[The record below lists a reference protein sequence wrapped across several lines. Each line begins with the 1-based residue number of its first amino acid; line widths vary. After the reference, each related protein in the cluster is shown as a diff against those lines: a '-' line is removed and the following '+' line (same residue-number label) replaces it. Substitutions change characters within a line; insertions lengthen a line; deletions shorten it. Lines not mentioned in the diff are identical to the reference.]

1 MKLCDNIMENNT
13 NDILNRLMSDYD
25 RRSNTSPISVSK
37 QPSIMNTDE
46 LVRESIRRNAF
57 LQSYDKDYWDS
68 YAKYNVFPS
77 HAKTQ
82 EQLDRERAENQSG
95 VEQFGRFIGQS
106 VGNEIVLGTVRGI
119 FDLVDVSV
127 NAVKAA
133 DAAIT
138 GNTDNLRNDYA
149 NPISKYLADQQ
160 DKLRERW
167 AIYERDPNKSW
178 AIGDF
183 GWWMNNATNILSSVA
198 LLLPSTGIVKGLSYL
213 GKLGKQLRLV
223 DKTLD
228 ITKQLSEANKAVKS
242 IVPTKWGQRAEL
254 AVNALLSRTMENYQE
269 GRDVYEQV
277 YDSVLQELQNMP
289 DVQKNYFLENNPEFN
304 GKTNEEI
311 AEELASKKA
320 TNTFASDYALL
331 LFDVM
336 QLKALNNFWKSATR
350 GSTVGLRQAN
360 KEAIKGLSKQAT
372 EEGTEQTAKFS
383 FLNKAKDWAN
393 YSIKHPL
400 DSPAIAQ
407 LSEGVEE
414 GYQGIVSAKNI
425 DDAEAQILSTKEQ
438 TALSYLSDPEVWE
451 QAFWGWIG
459 GMTFQGLGSGLE
471 RLSRKV
477 KAERNK
483 KNLTKEEY
491 NQALLGEEQSRR
503 KEIEDR
509 IQLLEGYKE
518 KMDLVN
524 QGLNP
529 YRQTTDGKYL
539 QFTSEEQKELAKR
552 ELTAQLVTE
561 MTINAVNNG
570 NYELLREYITDENF
584 DKWFTENGIDTSLSK
599 TFVNQMDEVANQ
611 YEDAVSKIQNS
622 TNTTHPIVTRLAA
635 SQIVRQKQNAKYNDR
650 LLNIELSELEND
662 SEFINLSQ
670 QSKDTQ
676 LSTSAQ
682 VLLKELQ
689 DEETFIRSQYEKGS
703 GARTIG
709 YDSKGNPRVSRDIVS
724 KQSLEEK
731 LNEINRKRQFI
742 LNYVKQ
748 NTTFGQLQE
757 IAELTNLEDTSVL
770 NEIYTRFNKWW
781 QDNFAANEVE
791 INNLS
796 DNIKQKYNRYI
807 QGTIINEYNK
817 STIPN
822 TKQTYKQ
829 QYDIFEG
836 ALDDI
841 TNYRMDRAY
850 KNVVDYINSQDN
862 LNQALDNILKEENI
876 SEELKQDLKILKLG
890 SQTSMRYTRNLINL
904 VDGVNEDRTKEQQR
918 PENITSGDKEVDN
931 ATRKNIESSTPS
943 STGEVQNAP
952 ITQTDEIAT
961 TDTTV
966 ATDNAT
972 TTNTSE
978 EQTPTPVKEDDTQ
991 TNTDEN
997 YVETI
1002 NSDGTLTREAVP
1014 VDQQEQI
1021 NITSDEEKAIEQ
1033 INEAFGVRLGYGTSG
1048 VIDITDIGQQFNGM
1062 LRNPSTKD
1070 RALDAINKGFGSK
1083 ELNDII
1089 NELVDYVIVQYGSS
1103 QEEAFNAVKSAI
1115 KLRLEQFNT
1124 YNQYPNEK
1132 TKQNAIRLINELA
1145 TKTIIDFDNLGNF
1158 SKVEAIDN
1166 NEYVAKAEELIK
1178 LLYDNNIPNNKG
1190 IIELDIQDVFKR
1202 LFDYCKSNNIS
1213 IDEAKSIY
1221 YQFRKIILNNSTKS
1235 GKLTTEFGKIK
1246 FNNYK
1251 LFLTDE
1257 NNFFQSLIDAYTSK
1271 ENIDNK
1277 YHVRVSRGIS
1287 IQENTVLRSNKE
1299 VAAVI
1304 KRNIGKKANIK
1315 FNGKSENVKSA
1326 VITVN
1331 DDQLGEVEIGYIP
1344 FVDVSADNNTT
1355 KLRTADMPLDE
1366 SHNKNQWRFVVT
1378 KNNNGTYSLNIDD
1391 IIEDIINN
1399 EDETIYNTVR
1409 KFAIRHK
1416 YGIGFYLTGEE
1427 LEKFY
1432 DSEIIQKLINP
1443 SKGYYKTVKTDLSK
1457 QQKAR
1462 LILQN
1467 LSNIIF
1473 YNKESTINNDK
1484 FSIQLYYN
1492 IFKEKIFDN
1501 YTTTKTIENSLRN
1514 SENGKIQIRLESAA
1528 NRRLI
1533 IQDEE
1538 QSINNIRLDSNK
1550 HKIVFVNQEGKI
1562 QVEGSSEVFDN
1573 VPGFNLGT
1581 MGFLIDSHEGN
1592 PFVATFTSANRIAD
1606 SNQKLWNAIE
1616 KELRDK
1622 LNNYYN
1628 AKTRQEIDESWIE
1641 LKNTLMNLINTDK
1654 DGLFKGFRVFYNQD
1668 KESINVTYSGN
1679 TKQNVFIFNKYSS
1692 NVQYDAQNKR
1702 YRDFEG
1708 RSIDFDNIDDNEY
1721 LKITDKETVVI
1732 IPEKNT
1738 VSKYHGRFDTATNR
1752 IVNIIKD
1759 KLVFNNTGFSIRN
1772 NGIDNVNETSY
1783 FSKENGKLKIKV
1795 GEYEETYNNF
1805 GELVL
1810 KNNAFNTRQ
1819 GIGEDGDYFR
1829 LEDITNSI
1837 FFNVDSISSPEN
1849 NYEQIKDI
1857 ITSATATKPVKVED
1871 LLYEYG
1877 YTKTEVDRQ
1886 TIGEV
1891 SIMPKEIYYDANSTN
1906 PGRAYTEKGT
1916 NKVVFTK
1923 TGIDYL
1929 RDNLFDLP
1937 RLLIHENIHARI
1949 NSSGF
1954 FRDKIGTRRINE
1966 TLETLRQFEEYLNND
1981 TTNSKEVLDLKRF
1994 INEFRK
2000 VHSKLYESD
2009 TKYAKEKLANEWIAE
2024 VFSQSTLANYLN
2036 RIEYK
2041 EDRINLVGVQEQQQ
2055 TLFSKLVDLLLQLFE
2070 NINKNSIL
2078 DQLVRISKLSKPNT
2092 SINRS
2097 SNTIRAKRKQDNE
2110 VRAAEDL
2117 TLFPLEG
2124 EVTNQEMA
2132 TETENVE
2139 INTNSNSQEETPAT
2153 EEESIDTDEY
2163 NINETLDDDYGF
2175 GDIESLSSEVNP
2187 VSNENIFTLTDS
2199 GVQTGQFIRSDDMSD
2214 FVRSFRIN
2222 DRALMASELTENK
2235 IKYYCQ

>member
-1 MKLCDNIMENNT
+1 MENKEN
-13 NDILNRLMSDYD
+13 NILNRLMSDYD
-25 RRSNTSPISVSK
+25 RRSNASPISVSK
-37 QPSIMNTDE
+37 EPSIVNTDE
-46 LVRESIRRNAF
+46 LIRKSIERNAF

-68 YAKYNVFPS
+68 YAKYNVFPTS
-77 HAKTQ
+77 AKTE
-82 EQLDRERAENQSG
+82 EQLNTERAENQSG

-106 VGNEIVLGTVRGI
+106 VGNEIVLGTIRGI
-119 FDLVDVSV
+119 FDMVDAAV
-127 NAVKAA
+127 NAVKATN
-133 DAAIT
+133 AAIT
-138 GNTDNLRNDYA
+138 GNTDNLKNDYT
-149 NPISKYLADQQ
+149 NPISKFLTDQQ

-167 AIYERDPNKSW
+167 EIYERDPSKSW
-178 AIGDF
+178 AIDDF
-183 GWWMNNATNILSSVA
+183 GWWTNNATSILSSVA
-198 LLLPSTGIVKGLSYL
+198 LLIPSTGTIKGLSYL

-223 DKTLD
+223 DKSLD
-228 ITKQLSEANKAVKS
+228 FTKQLAEANKAAKA

-254 AVNALLSRTMENYQE
+254 AGTALLSRTMENYQE

-277 YDSVLQELQNMP
+277 YDSVLQELQSMP
-289 DVQKNYFLENNPEFN
+289 DVQKNYFFENNPEFN

-336 QLKALNNFWKSATR
+336 QLKALNNFWKSAIR

-372 EEGTEQTAKFS
+372 EEGTEQTAKFA
-383 FLNKAKDWAN
+383 FLDKAKDWAN

-400 DSPAIAQ
+400 ESPAVAQ

-414 GYQGIVSAKNI
+414 GYQGIASAYNI
-425 DDAEAQILSTKEQ
+425 DSAEAQILGTKEQ

-459 GMTFQGLGSGLE
+459 GITFQGLGSATG

-477 KAERNK
+477 KAEANK
-483 KNLTKEEY
+483 KNLIKEEY
-491 NQALLGEEQSRR
+491 NQALLGEEQYRR
-503 KEIEDR
+503 KEIDDR
-509 IQLLEGYKE
+509 IQLLETYRN
-518 KMDLVN
+518 KMDLIN

-529 YRQTTDGKYL
+529 YRRTVDGKFL

-552 ELTAQLVTE
+552 ELTTQLVTE
-561 MTINAVNNG
+561 MTINAIDNG
-570 NYELLREYITDENF
+570 NYELLREYVTDENF
-584 DKWFTENGIDTSLSK
+584 DKWFIENGIDTSLSK
-599 TFVNQMDEVANQ
+599 TFINQMDEVANQ

-622 TNTTHPIVTRLAA
+622 TNTTHPIVTKLAA
-635 SQIVRQKQNAKYNDR
+635 SQIVRQKQNAKYNDK

-670 QSKDTQ
+670 NAKDAQ
-676 LSTSAQ
+676 ISTSAQ

-703 GARTIG
+703 NAKIQGFDNR
-709 YDSKGNPRVSRDIVS
+709 GNLRETRDIVS

-731 LNEINRKRQFI
+731 LNEINRKKQFI

-770 NEIYTRFNKWW
+770 AEINTRFNKWW
-781 QDNFAANEVE
+781 MDNFAANEVE
-791 INNLS
+791 INNIS

-822 TKQTYKQ
+822 TKQAYKQ

-850 KNVVDYINSQDN
+850 KNVTDYIKSQDN

-904 VDGVNEDRTKEQQR
+904 VDGINEDRTREQER
-918 PENITSGDKEVDN
+918 PENITSGEQEVDN
-931 ATRKNIESSTPS
+931 ATRENINSSTHS
-943 STGEVQNAP
+943 STGGIQQS
-952 ITQTDEIAT
+952 QTSETAET
-961 TDTTV
+961 ATV
-966 ATDNAT
+966 AST
-972 TTNTSE
+972 TTNDNTISTNTKQEQTINPVKE
-978 EQTPTPVKEDDTQ
+978 EQTETESDNNYIEII
-991 TNTDEN
+991 NTDG
-997 YVETI
+997 
-1002 NSDGTLTREAVP
+1002 SLTREEIP
-1014 VDQQEQI
+1014 IDQQEQI
-1021 NITSDEEKAIEQ
+1021 NITAEEIRTTEDIARSFE
-1033 INEAFGVRLGYGTSG
+1033 EYLGYGVSG
-1048 VIDITDIGQQFNGM
+1048 RIDIDNIGQQFNGM
-1062 LRNPSTKD
+1062 LRNPST
-1070 RALDAINKGFGSK
+1070 RERTLNAINKGFGSK
-1083 ELNDII
+1083 ELNDVI
-1089 NELVDYVIVQYGSS
+1089 NELVDYTIIQYGVS

-1145 TKTIIDFDNLGNF
+1145 TKTIIDFDDLGNF
-1158 SKVEAIDN
+1158 SKVESIDN
-1166 NEYVAKAEELIK
+1166 NEYIRKAEELIK
-1178 LLYDNNIPNNKG
+1178 LLYDNNIPNQKG

-1213 IDEAKSIY
+1213 IDEAKAIY
-1221 YQFRKIILNNSTKS
+1221 YQFRKIILDNSTKN
-1235 GKLTTEFGKIK
+1235 GKLTTELGNIK

-1251 LFLTDE
+1251 LFLADE
-1257 NNFFQSLIDAYTSK
+1257 NNFFQLLIDTYTSRD
-1271 ENIDNK
+1271 NIDNK

-1287 IQENTVLRSNKE
+1287 IQENIVLRSNKE

-1315 FNGKSENVKSA
+1315 FNGKGESVKSA
-1326 VITVN
+1326 VITIN

-1344 FVDVSADNNTT
+1344 FVDVSADNNTI
-1355 KLRTADMPLDE
+1355 KLRTADIPLDE
-1366 SHNKNQWRFVVT
+1366 SHNKNQWRFVVR
-1378 KNNNGTYSLNIDD
+1378 KNNDGTYSLNIDD
-1391 IIEDIINN
+1391 IIENIINN

-1416 YGIGFYLTGEE
+1416 YGIGFYPTGEE
-1427 LEKFY
+1427 LENFY

-1443 SKGYYKTVKTDLSK
+1443 GKGYYKTVKTDLSK
-1457 QQKAR
+1457 QQRAR
-1462 LILQN
+1462 LILQD

-1501 YTTTKTIENSLRN
+1501 YTTTKTIENSLIN
-1514 SENGKIQIRLESAA
+1514 SENGKIQITLENAA
-1528 NRRLI
+1528 NRKLI

-1538 QSINNIRLDSNK
+1538 HSINDIHIDTNK
-1550 HKIVFVNQEGKI
+1550 HKIVFINQEGKI
-1562 QVEGSSEVFDN
+1562 QIEGSSEVLNNTPNFS
-1573 VPGFNLGT
+1573 LGT
-1581 MGFLIDSHEGN
+1581 MGFLIDTYEGN
-1592 PFVATFTSANRIAD
+1592 PFVATFTSANRIVD
-1606 SNQKLWNAIE
+1606 GNQKLWNAVE
-1616 KELRDK
+1616 KELRNK

-1628 AKTRQEIDESWIE
+1628 AKTRQEIDKSWIE
-1641 LKNTLMNLINTDK
+1641 LKDSLMNLINTDK

-1679 TKQNVFIFNKYSS
+1679 TKQNVFIFNKYSA
-1692 NVQYDAQNKR
+1692 NVQYDSQNKR

-1708 RSIDFDNIDDNEY
+1708 RPIDFDNIDDNEY

-1752 IVNIIKD
+1752 IINMIKD

-1783 FSKENGKLKIKV
+1783 FSKKNGKLKIKV
-1795 GEYEETYNNF
+1795 GEYEETYSNF

-1829 LEDITNSI
+1829 LEDVTNSI
-1837 FFNVDSISSPEN
+1837 FFNVDSISTPED

-1877 YTKTEVDRQ
+1877 YTKSEIDRQ

-1891 SIMPKEIYYDANSTN
+1891 SIMPKEVYYNPSSTN
-1906 PGRAYTEKGT
+1906 TGRAYTEKGT
-1916 NKVVFTK
+1916 NRVVFTK

-1994 INEFRK
+1994 LNEFRK

-2009 TKYAKEKLANEWIAE
+2009 TRYAKEKLANEWMAE

-2055 TLFSKLVDLLLQLFE
+2055 TLFSKLVDLLVQLFE

-2078 DQLVRISKLSKPNT
+2078 DQLVRISKLSKPSTN
-2092 SINRS
+2092 INRS
-2097 SNTIRAKRKQDNE
+2097 SNTNRTKRKQDNE

-2124 EVTNQEMA
+2124 EVTNQEMTTK
-2132 TETENVE
+2132 TESVE
-2139 INTNSNSQEETPAT
+2139 INTNSNSQEETSVT
-2153 EEESIDTDEY
+2153 EEESIDTDKY
-2163 NINETLDDDYGF
+2163 NINKTLDDDYDF

-2187 VSNENIFTLTDS
+2187 VSNENIFTLADS

-2214 FVRSFRIN
+2214 FVRSFRID

>member
-1 MKLCDNIMENNT
+1 MENKEN
-13 NDILNRLMSDYD
+13 NILNRLMSDYD
-25 RRSNTSPISVSK
+25 RRSNTSPISVSN
-37 QPSIMNTDE
+37 QPLIVNTDE
-46 LVRESIRRNAF
+46 LIRKSIERNAF
-57 LQSYDKDYWDS
+57 LQSYNKDYWDS

-77 HAKTQ
+77 HTKTQ

-95 VEQFGRFIGQS
+95 IEQFGRFIGQS
-106 VGNEIVLGTVRGI
+106 VGNEIVLGTVRGL
-119 FDLVDVSV
+119 FDMVDAAV
-127 NAVKAA
+127 NAAKAVN
-133 DAAIT
+133 AAVT
-138 GNTDNLRNDYA
+138 GDTDNLNNDYI
-149 NPISKYLADQQ
+149 NPISKYLIEQQ
-160 DKLRERW
+160 DKLRQRLE
-167 AIYERDPNKSW
+167 IYEKDPSKSF

-183 GWWMNNATNILSSVA
+183 GWWMNNATSILSSVA
-198 LLLPSTGIVKGLSYL
+198 LLLPSVGTVKGLSYI
-213 GKLGKQLRLV
+213 GKLSKQLRLV
-223 DKTLD
+223 DKSLNVG
-228 ITKQLSEANKAVKS
+228 KKLSEANKAAKVM
-242 IVPTKWGQRAEL
+242 IPTKWGQRAEL
-254 AVNALLSRTMENYQE
+254 ISSSVLSRTMENYQE

-311 AEELASKKA
+311 AEQLASKKA
-320 TNTFASDYALL
+320 TNTFVSDYALL

-350 GSTVGLRQAN
+350 ESTVGLRQAN

-372 EEGTEQTAKFS
+372 EEGTEQTAKFA
-383 FLNKAKDWAN
+383 FLNKVKDWAN

-400 DSPAIAQ
+400 ESPAVAQ

-414 GYQGIVSAKNI
+414 GYQGIASAYNI
-425 DDAEAQILSTKEQ
+425 DSAEAQILGTKEQ
-438 TALSYLSDPEVWE
+438 IALSYLSDLEVWE

-459 GMTFQGLGSGLE
+459 GMTFQGLGSGIGK
-471 RLSRKV
+471 LSRKV
-477 KAERNK
+477 KAEANK

-509 IQLLEGYKE
+509 IQLLETYKD
-518 KMDLVN
+518 KMDLIN

-539 QFTSEEQKELAKR
+539 QFTSEEQKESAKK
-552 ELTAQLVTE
+552 ELTTQLVTE

-570 NYELLREYITDENF
+570 NYELLREYITDDNF
-584 DKWFTENGIDTSLSK
+584 DKWFIENGIDTSLSK
-599 TFVNQMDEVANQ
+599 LFINQMDEVANQ
-611 YEDAVSKIQNS
+611 YEDVINKVQNS
-622 TNTTHPIVTRLAA
+622 TNTAHPIVTQLAA
-635 SQIVRQKQNAKYNDR
+635 SQIVRQKQNAKYNDK

-670 QSKDTQ
+670 NAKDTQ
-676 LSTSAQ
+676 ISTSAQ

-703 GARTIG
+703 EARIIG
-709 YDSKGNPRVSRDIVS
+709 YDSKGNPRISRDIVS
-724 KQSLEEK
+724 KESLEEK
-731 LNEINRKRQFI
+731 LNEINKKRQFI

-757 IAELTNLEDTSVL
+757 IADLTNLEDSSVI

-781 QDNFAANEVE
+781 QDNFAVNEVE

-822 TKQTYKQ
+822 TKQAYKE

-850 KNVVDYINSQDN
+850 KNVTDYIKSQDN

-876 SEELKQDLKILKLG
+876 SDELKQDLKILKLG

-904 VDGVNEDRTKEQQR
+904 VDSVNEDRTREQER

-931 ATRKNIESSTPS
+931 ATRTNIESSTLS

-952 ITQTDEIAT
+952 TAQTDKTTT

-966 ATDNAT
+966 TTDT
-972 TTNTSE
+972 TISTNTSE
-978 EQTPTPVKEDDTQ
+978 EPTPTPVKEDDAQ

-1002 NSDGTLTREAVP
+1002 NSDGTLTRETIP

-1021 NITSDEEKAIEQ
+1021 DITSDEEKAIEQ
-1033 INEAFGVRLGYGTSG
+1033 INEAFGIRLGYGTSG

-1062 LRNPSTKD
+1062 LRNPSTRDKT
-1070 RALDAINKGFGSK
+1070 LDAINKGFGSK

-1089 NELVDYVIVQYGSS
+1089 NELIDYVIIQYGSS

-1145 TKTIIDFDNLGNF
+1145 TKTIIDFDDLGNF
-1158 SKVEAIDN
+1158 SKVESIDN
-1166 NEYVAKAEELIK
+1166 NEYIRKAEELIK
-1178 LLYDNNIPNNKG
+1178 LLYDNNIPNQKG

-1213 IDEAKSIY
+1213 IDEAKAIY
-1221 YQFRKIILNNSTKS
+1221 YQFRKIIHDNSTRS

-1257 NNFFQSLIDAYTSK
+1257 NNFFQLLIDAYTSR

-1299 VAAVI
+1299 VAEVI

-1315 FNGKSENVKSA
+1315 FNGRGENVKSA
-1326 VITVN
+1326 VITIN
-1331 DDQLGEVEIGYIP
+1331 DKQLGEVEIGYIP
-1344 FVDVSADNNTT
+1344 FVDVSADNNTI
-1355 KLRTADMPLDE
+1355 KLRTADMLLDE
-1366 SHNKNQWRFVVT
+1366 SHNKNQWRFVIT
-1378 KNNNGTYSLNIDD
+1378 KNNDGTYSLNIDD
-1391 IIEDIINN
+1391 IIENIINN
-1399 EDETIYNTVR
+1399 EDETIYNTIR
-1409 KFAIRHK
+1409 KFAVRHK
-1416 YGIGFYLTGEE
+1416 YGIGFYPTGEE

-1443 SKGYYKTVKTDLSK
+1443 SNGYYKTISTDLSK
-1457 QQKAR
+1457 QQHAR
-1462 LILQN
+1462 LILQD
-1467 LSNIIF
+1467 LANIIF
-1473 YNKESTINNDK
+1473 YNKDTTINNDK
-1484 FSIQLYYN
+1484 SLIQVYYN

-1501 YTTTKTIENSLRN
+1501 YTTTKTIEDSLRN
-1514 SENGKIQIRLESAA
+1514 SENGKIQITLESAA
-1528 NRRLI
+1528 NRKLI

-1538 QSINNIRLDSNK
+1538 HSINDIHIDTNK

-1562 QVEGSSEVFDN
+1562 QVEDSSEVFDN

-1606 SNQKLWNAIE
+1606 GNQKLWNAIE

-1628 AKTRQEIDESWIE
+1628 AKTRQEIDKSWIE
-1641 LKNTLMNLINTDK
+1641 LKDALMNLINTDK

-1668 KESINVTYSGN
+1668 KESINVTYFGN
-1679 TKQNVFIFNKYSS
+1679 TKQNVFIFNKYSA
-1692 NVQYDAQNKR
+1692 NVQYDAQNKK

-1708 RSIDFDNIDDNEY
+1708 RLIDFDNIDDNEY
-1721 LKITDKETVVI
+1721 LKITDKETFVI
-1732 IPEKNT
+1732 IPEKNV
-1738 VSKYHGRFDTATNR
+1738 VSKYHGRFDNATNR
-1752 IVNIIKD
+1752 IINIIKD

-1783 FSKENGKLKIKV
+1783 FSKENGRLKIKI
-1795 GEYEETYNNF
+1795 GEHEETYSNF

-1819 GIGEDGDYFR
+1819 GVGEDGDYFK
-1829 LEDITNSI
+1829 LEDVTNSI
-1837 FFNVDSISSPEN
+1837 FFNVNSIITPED
-1849 NYEQIKDI
+1849 NYENIKDI
-1857 ITSATATKPVKVED
+1857 ITSATKEKPVKVED

-1877 YTKTEVDRQ
+1877 YAKTEVDRQ

-1891 SIMPKEIYYDANSTN
+1891 SIMPKEIYYDVNSTN

-1916 NKVVFTK
+1916 NKVVITK
-1923 TGIDYL
+1923 NGINYL

-1937 RLLIHENIHARI
+1937 RLLIHENIHAKI
-1949 NSSGF
+1949 NSSDF
-1954 FRDKIGTRRINE
+1954 FRGRIGTRRINE

-1981 TTNSKEVLDLKRF
+1981 NSNTKEVIDLKKF
-1994 INEFRK
+1994 LKEFREK
-2000 VHSKLYESD
+2000 HSLLYTSETRYS
-2009 TKYAKEKLANEWIAE
+2009 KEKLANEWMAE

-2041 EDRINLVGVQEQQQ
+2041 EDRISLVGVQEQQQ
-2055 TLFSKLVDLLLQLFE
+2055 TLFSKLVDLLVQLFE

-2097 SNTIRAKRKQDNE
+2097 SNTNRTKRKQDSE
-2110 VRAAEDL
+2110 VRATEDI
-2117 TLFPLEG
+2117 TLFPLE
-2124 EVTNQEMA
+2124 EEMVNQEMT
-2132 TETENVE
+2132 TETESVE
-2139 INTNSNSQEETPAT
+2139 INTNSNSQEETPVT
-2153 EEESIDTDEY
+2153 EEEPIDTNEY
-2163 NINETLDDDYGF
+2163 NINETLDDDYDF
-2175 GDIESLSSEVNP
+2175 NDIESLSSEINP
-2187 VSNENIFTLTDS
+2187 VSNENIFTLANS

-2222 DRALMASELTENK
+2222 DRALMASELAENK

>member
-1 MKLCDNIMENNT
+1 MENNT

-25 RRSNTSPISVSK
+25 RRSNTSPISVSN
-37 QPSIMNTDE
+37 QPLIVNTDE
-46 LVRESIRRNAF
+46 LIRKSIKRNAF

-68 YAKYNVFPS
+68 YAKYNVFPTS
-77 HAKTQ
+77 VKTE
-82 EQLDRERAENQSG
+82 EQLNTERAENQSG
-95 VEQFGRFIGQS
+95 IEQFGRFIGQS
-106 VGNEIVLGTVRGI
+106 VGNEVVLGTIRGL
-119 FDLVDVSV
+119 FDMVDAAV
-127 NAVKAA
+127 NAVRAA

-138 GNTDNLRNDYA
+138 GDTNNLRNDYT
-149 NPISKYLADQQ
+149 NPISKFLTDQQ
-160 DKLRERW
+160 DKFRERL
-167 AIYERDPNKSW
+167 AIYERNPNKSW
-178 AIGDF
+178 AIDDF
-183 GWWMNNATNILSSVA
+183 GWWMNNATSILSSVA
-198 LLLPSTGIVKGLSYL
+198 LLIPSTGVVKGLSYL
-213 GKLGKQLRLV
+213 GKLSKQLKLV

-228 ITKQLSEANKAVKS
+228 LTKQLSEANKAVKS
-242 IVPTKWGQRAEL
+242 IIPTKFGQRIEL
-254 AVNALLSRTMENYQE
+254 VSNAILSRTMENYQE

-277 YDSVLQELQNMP
+277 YDSVIQELNTMP
-289 DVQKNYFLENNPEFN
+289 DVQKNYFLQNNPEFE

-311 AEELASKKA
+311 AEQLASKKA

-336 QLKALNNFWKSATR
+336 QLKALDNFWKSATR
-350 GSTVGLRQAN
+350 GSTIGLRQAN
-360 KEAIKGLSKQAT
+360 REAIRNLSKQTT
-372 EEGTEQTAKFS
+372 EDGVEQTAKFA

-400 DSPAIAQ
+400 ESSAVAQ

-414 GYQGIVSAKNI
+414 GYQGITSAKNI
-425 DDAEAQILSTKEQ
+425 DDAEAQILGTREQ

-459 GMTFQGLGSGLE
+459 GMTFQGLGSGLG
-471 RLSRKV
+471 RLSKKIKTEV
-477 KAERNK
+477 NK

-509 IQLLEGYKE
+509 IQLLETYKD
-518 KMDLVN
+518 KMDLIN

-529 YRQTTDGKYL
+529 YRKTIDGKFL
-539 QFTSEEQKELAKR
+539 EFTSEEQKELAKR
-552 ELTAQLVTE
+552 ELTTQLVTE
-561 MTINAVNNG
+561 MTINAINNG
-570 NYELLREYITDENF
+570 NYELFREYITDENF
-584 DKWFTENGIDTSLSK
+584 DKWFAENNIDTSLSK
-599 TFVNQMDEVANQ
+599 TFVNQIDEVANQ
-611 YEDAVSKIQNS
+611 YEDAISKVQNS
-622 TNTTHPIVTRLAA
+622 TSTTHPIVTRLAA
-635 SQIVRQKQNAKYNDR
+635 TQIVRQKQNAKYNDE

-670 QSKDTQ
+670 NAKDTQ
-676 LSTSAQ
+676 ISTSAQ

-689 DEETFIRSQYEKGS
+689 DEETFIKGQYEKGS
-703 GARTIG
+703 EARITG
-709 YDSKGNPRVSRDIVS
+709 YDSKGNPKASRDIIS

-757 IAELTNLEDTSVL
+757 IAELSNLEDISIL

-781 QDNFAANEVE
+781 QDNFFANEIE

-796 DNIKQKYNRYI
+796 DNIKQKYNQYI

-836 ALDDI
+836 TLDDI

-850 KNVVDYINSQDN
+850 KNVVNYIKSQDN
-862 LNQALDNILKEENI
+862 LNQALNNILKEENI
-876 SEELKQDLKILKLG
+876 SDELKQDLKILKLG

-904 VDGVNEDRTKEQQR
+904 VDGINEDRTTEQER
-918 PENITSGDKEVDN
+918 PENITSGEQEVDN
-931 ATRKNIESSTPS
+931 ATRKNINSSIHS
-943 STGEVQNAP
+943 STGEIQQSQTSETAETATAAST
-952 ITQTDEIAT
+952 ITN
-961 TDTTV
+961 
-966 ATDNAT
+966 DNT
-972 TTNTSE
+972 ISTNTEQEQTTN
-978 EQTPTPVKEDDTQ
+978 PVGRERTKIESDNNYIEII
-991 TNTDEN
+991 NTDG
-997 YVETI
+997 
-1002 NSDGTLTREAVP
+1002 SLTREEIP
-1014 VDQQEQI
+1014 IGQQEQI
-1021 NITSDEEKAIEQ
+1021 NITAEEIRITEDIARSFE
-1033 INEAFGVRLGYGTSG
+1033 EYLGYGVSG
-1048 VIDITDIGQQFNGM
+1048 RIDIDNIGQQFNGM
-1062 LRNPSTKD
+1062 LRNPST
-1070 RALDAINKGFGSK
+1070 RERTLNAINKGFGSK
-1083 ELNDII
+1083 ELNDVI
-1089 NELVDYVIVQYGSS
+1089 NELVDYTIIQYGVS

-1145 TKTIIDFDNLGNF
+1145 TKTIIDFDELGNF
-1158 SKVEAIDN
+1158 SKIEAIDN
-1166 NEYVAKAEELIK
+1166 NEYVKKAEELIK

-1213 IDEAKSIY
+1213 IDEAKAIY
-1221 YQFRKIILNNSTKS
+1221 YQFRKIIRDNSTKS
-1235 GKLTTEFGKIK
+1235 GKLTTEFGNIK

-1257 NNFFQSLIDAYTSK
+1257 NNFFQLLIDAYTSK

-1287 IQENTVLRSNKE
+1287 IQGNVILRNNEE
-1299 VAAVI
+1299 VSAVI

-1326 VITVN
+1326 VITIN

-1344 FVDVSADNNTT
+1344 FVDVSSDNNTI
-1355 KLRTADMPLDE
+1355 KLKTADMPLDE

-1378 KNNNGTYSLNIDD
+1378 KNNDGTYSLNIDD

-1399 EDETIYNTVR
+1399 EDETIYNIVR
-1409 KFAIRHK
+1409 KFAVRHK
-1416 YGIGFYLTGEE
+1416 YGIGFYPTGEE

-1432 DSEIIQKLINP
+1432 DSEIIQKLITP
-1443 SKGYYKTVKTDLSK
+1443 SNGYYKTVSTELSK
-1457 QQKAR
+1457 QQRAR
-1462 LILQN
+1462 LILQD
-1467 LSNIIF
+1467 LANIIF
-1473 YNKESTINNDK
+1473 YNKESTLNNDK

-1628 AKTRQEIDESWIE
+1628 AKTRQEIDNSWIE

-1668 KESINVTYSGN
+1668 KESINITYSNN
-1679 TKQNVFIFNKYSS
+1679 TKQNVLIFNKYSA
-1692 NVQYDAQNKR
+1692 NVQYDSQNKR

-1708 RSIDFDNIDDNEY
+1708 RPIDFDNIDDNEY
-1721 LKITDKETVVI
+1721 LKITDKETFII
-1732 IPEKNT
+1732 IPERNI
-1738 VSKYHGRFDTATNR
+1738 VSKYYSRFDSATNR
-1752 IVNIIKD
+1752 IINIIKD

-1772 NGIDNVNETSY
+1772 NAVDNVNETSY

-1829 LEDITNSI
+1829 LEDVTNSI
-1837 FFNVDSISSPEN
+1837 FFNVDSIITPED
-1849 NYEQIKDI
+1849 NYENIKDI
-1857 ITSATATKPVKVED
+1857 ITGATKEKPIKVED

-1877 YTKTEVDRQ
+1877 YTKTEVDIQ

-1891 SIMPKEIYYDANSTN
+1891 TIMPKEIYYDSNSSN

-1916 NKVVFTK
+1916 NKVVITQN
-1923 TGIDYL
+1923 GINYL

-1937 RLLIHENIHARI
+1937 RLLIHENIHAKI

-1954 FRDKIGTRRINE
+1954 FRGRIGTRRIND

-1994 INEFRK
+1994 LDDFRRI
-2000 VHSKLYESD
+2000 HSSLYNSD
-2009 TKYAKEKLANEWIAE
+2009 TRYAKEKLANEWMAE

-2036 RIEYK
+2036 GIEYK

-2097 SNTIRAKRKQDNE
+2097 SNTTRTKRKQDSE
-2110 VRAAEDL
+2110 VKAAEDL
-2117 TLFPLEG
+2117 TLFPLG
-2124 EVTNQEMA
+2124 EEMINQEMT
-2132 TETENVE
+2132 TETKNVE
-2139 INTNSNSQEETPAT
+2139 INTNNNSQEETPVI
-2153 EEESIDTDEY
+2153 EEEETNTDEY
-2163 NINETLDDDYGF
+2163 NINETTDDDYNF
-2175 GDIESLSSEVNP
+2175 GDIESLSSEINP
-2187 VSNENIFTLTDS
+2187 VSNENIFTITNS

-2214 FVRSFRIN
+2214 FVKSFRID
-2222 DRALMASELTENK
+2222 DRALMASELTENR